1 MPLEDVIGNNKK
13 IGAVEGGTKD
23 SNMKTV
29 SLDDDLIRTAR
40 DIGICLGD

>member
-1 MPLEDVIGNNKK
+1 MWPFKK

-23 SNMKTV
+23 SNMKTIEM
-29 SLDDDLIRTAR
+29 DDDLIKTAR